1 VFKEGE
7 ALEQIPISRSHKTT
21 LGRTDCTITLDH
33 PSLSRK
39 HAMICFQDLG
49 FTIIDLASTH
59 GTKVDGKRLQQH
71 QPVEIRSGSMLEFGA
86 STRNYVLRVPAAIAT
101 QIDKAKAAEE
111 AVAESKAKATEEADA
126 QPMSKAE
133 EKRHEAMAEIEQRQ
147 ARMHA
152 ELLEIK
158 AKEKIKLED
167 DVKKEQK
174 AKVRREA
181 KKRKWKEMKH
191 DKRRHK
197 PEKVKVM
204 TENERVA
211 AAAGGSGMNNYNINI

>member
-1 VFKEGE
+1 MCE
-7 ALEQIPISRSHKTT
+7 ARETECTEQLRASSELWAQRSCADFHN
-21 LGRTDCTITLDH
+21 R
-33 PSLSRK
+33 
-39 HAMICFQDLG
+39 
-49 FTIIDLASTH
+49 
-59 GTKVDGKRLQQH
+59 VDGKRLQQH
-71 QPVEIRSGSMLEFGA
+71 QPVEIRSGQMLEFGA

-101 QIDKAKAAEE
+101 EIDKAKAAEE
-111 AVAESKAKATEEADA
+111 AVAESKSKVADD
-126 QPMSKAE
+126 QPVSKAE
-133 EKRHEAMAEIEQRQ
+133 QKRREAMAEIEERQ

-197 PEKVKVM
+197 PERAKVM

-211 AAAGGSGMNNYNINI
+211 AAAGGSGMGNYTLNI